1 MYKTLE
7 LNQKQMLEVFRSMGT
22 IRQILDPVVL
32 SEVNLNFETVRNS
45 LQVLAYNF
53 RAMEEDREI
62 LMPTILELVLYEI
75 DQATL
80 PESVPQDVRD
90 QIPQILLF
98 N

>member
-1 MYKTLE
+1 
-7 LNQKQMLEVFRSMGT
+7 MLDVFRSMGT

-32 SEVNLNFETVRNS
+32 SEVSLNFETARNS
-45 LQVLAYNF
+45 LQVLAYNI
-53 RAMEEDREI
+53 RAMEEDCEI

-80 PESVPQDVRD
+80 PESVSQDVRD
-90 QIPQILLF
+90 QILSILSF

>member
-1 MYKTLE
+1 
-7 LNQKQMLEVFRSMGT
+7 MLDVFRSMGT

-32 SEVNLNFETVRNS
+32 SEVNLNFETARNS
-45 LQVLAYNF
+45 LQVLAYNI
-53 RAMEEDREI
+53 RAMEEDSEI

-80 PESVPQDVRD
+80 PESVTPDVRD
-90 QIPQILLF
+90 QIPSILLF

>member
-7 LNQKQMLEVFRSMGT
+7 LNQKQMLDVFRSTGT

-32 SEVNLNFETVRNS
+32 SEVNLNFETARNS
-45 LQVLAYNF
+45 LQVLAYNI
-53 RAMEEDREI
+53 RAMEEDSEI

-80 PESVPQDVRD
+80 PESVTQDVRD
-90 QIPQILLF
+90 QIPSVLLF